1 METQR
6 PGAGCVD
13 RKEALGSGTLMGE
26 SKTALRSQVAVAH
39 AFNASAWEAE
49 AGRSEFKASLV

>member
-1 METQR
+1 MQR
-6 PGAGCVD
+6 PGAGCID

-26 SKTALRSQVAVAH
+26 SKTVLRSQMVVAH
-39 AFNASAWEAE
+39 TFNASAWEAE

>member
-1 METQR
+1 MEMQR
-6 PGAGCVD
+6 PGAGCID

-26 SKTALRSQVAVAH
+26 SKTVLRSQMVVAH
-39 AFNASAWEAE
+39 TFNASAWEAE